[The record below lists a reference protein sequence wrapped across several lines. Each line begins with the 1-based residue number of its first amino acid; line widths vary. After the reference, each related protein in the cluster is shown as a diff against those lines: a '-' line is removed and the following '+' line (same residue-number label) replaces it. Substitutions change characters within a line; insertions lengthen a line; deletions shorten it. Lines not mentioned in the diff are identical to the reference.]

1 MGRDRGDELPEH
13 LRTEEGR
20 RQAFKAAK
28 ERLARKA
35 GRGQEPEVARLE
47 LDPKFSATRQGRRA
61 WHREEPRVLQRQ
73 REQAAKPIARS
84 RAERLLETLDR
95 LEANRRVEIQA
106 WCEFASEGVRPTA
119 RVCVG

>member
-35 GRGQEPEVARLE
+35 GRGQEPEVAARAR
-47 LDPKFSATRQGRRA
+47 PK
-61 WHREEPRVLQRQ
+61 VLSD
-73 REQAAKPIARS
+73 QAG
-84 RAERLLETLDR
+84 
-95 LEANRRVEIQA
+95 Q
-106 WCEFASEGVRPTA
+106 A
-119 RVCVG
+119 RVAS